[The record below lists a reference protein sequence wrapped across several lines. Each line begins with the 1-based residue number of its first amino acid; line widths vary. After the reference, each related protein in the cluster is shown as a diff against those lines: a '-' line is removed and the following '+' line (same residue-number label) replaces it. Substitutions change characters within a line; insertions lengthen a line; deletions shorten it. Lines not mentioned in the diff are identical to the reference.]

1 MRESTAAPLSY
12 PSTWR
17 PSRRAVWSSPGR
29 LRFRRAAGALPFY
42 RAFVAMEATMLAL
55 AAAIVD
61 AVAGDLIGSR
71 VLVTALVV
79 MTAITAIGHL
89 VAILTSD
96 RLR

>member
-1 MRESTAAPLSY
+1 VAADTQAVAEP
-12 PSTWR
+12 R
-17 PSRRAVWSSPGR
+17 PSGLRRI
-29 LRFRRAAGALPFY
+29 RRVLGALPFY

-71 VLVTALVV
+71 VLVIAMVV
-79 MTAITAIGHL
+79 MTAITALGHL

>member
-1 MRESTAAPLSY
+1 M
-12 PSTWR
+12 
-17 PSRRAVWSSPGR
+17 
-29 LRFRRAAGALPFY
+29 GALPFY

-71 VLVTALVV
+71 VLVIALVA
-79 MTAITAIGHL
+79 MTAITALGHL
-89 VAILTSD
+89 VAIITSD